1 VAEKQVLQRHNTSLF
16 VLVFTPAW

>member
-1 VAEKQVLQRHNTSLF
+1 MAEKQVLQRHNTSLF